1 MCCISGAAP
10 LFLSDRAM
18 QKILDRKTKP
28 ATYAMDLNLVGDYW
42 GERTEVVVL
51 VVPSVC
57 QSSAMNGCHRSEP
70 RQQSMNALLTVNC
83 MVQGGSTSGFT
94 TTLALCPPGELPDA
108 LPSCTPMVVITSL
121 C

>member
-57 QSSAMNGCHRSEP
+57 QSGAMNGCHRSEP
-70 RQQSMNALLTVNC
+70 RQQSM
-83 MVQGGSTSGFT
+83 ST
-94 TTLALCPPGELPDA
+94 AHCELHGAGWFDKRFYHHTGA
-108 LPSCTPMVVITSL
+108 VSTW
-121 C
+121 